1 MTGQD
6 DILDDLFQHCALTAF
21 LEQAAAQQCWPD
33 REPTR
38 VRAYALYERKLAA
51 RNAGSVE

>member
-21 LEQAAAQQCWPD
+21 LEQAAEQQCWPD

-38 VRAYALYERKLAA
+38 VRAYELYERKLAA